1 LGSPVARTL
10 LPPARSAIGC
20 LVSAEEVFAGFV
32 PACTQANPD
41 HEALVRALRAMN
53 LTRYLESLATTEI
66 RRAINEGG
74 TAFLFAAD
82 RYAQMAYDQAAAGM
96 LLLNPRSEVNP

>member
-32 PACTQANPD
+32 PACTQASPD
-41 HEALVRALRAMN
+41 HETLVRALRAMN
-53 LTRYLESLATTEI
+53 LARYLETLATTEI
-66 RRAINEGG
+66 RCAINEGR

-82 RYAQMAYDQAAAGM
+82 RYARMAYDQAAAAIP
-96 LLLNPRSEVNP
+96 LLTPCSEVNP